1 MGPVPIDSR
10 SKFTISHSFGFS
22 RIAYELGKLLE
33 YPEEKC
39 RKLNVAGLL
48 HDIGKIAI
56 SNEMIEKKGNLNQ
69 FERENVQEH
78 VYFTHLVLHN
88 MAGLEEVANW
98 ASHHH
103 ENHLG
108 TGYPEHLTKDEITE
122 EMDVISYADIFTS
135 LVENRPYREG
145 LKL

>member
-56 SNEMIEKKGNLNQ
+56 PSEMIEKKGKLNQ

-78 VYFTHLVLHN
+78 VHFTHLVLHN
-88 MAGLEEVANW
+88 MVGLEEVANW

-103 ENHLG
+103 ENHFG